1 MKQTIRII
9 TLLLL
14 AIAGAG
20 QVWGGKV
27 YIGTLTGGSLKF
39 YSAYENST
47 FSGEI
52 TSTTSVSG
60 GATVFFQATPDAN
73 HSLYEIGVTN
83 FTVERVSDTGNAE
96 ARRRA
101 SGPGIGDE
109 ITLAAVDASKG
120 IFKFTMPAIGDAIVS
135 GTFPDQIPVTIT
147 AGSTSKVYD
156 GTPLRDGS
164 FDVSGLP
171 EGHEHAFNVTM
182 TAESTLTNV
191 GSTSNVIATVDGV
204 TVSSTQATPVGNY
217 LVTIASGTLEV
228 TAKSLTVT
236 ADSDTKVYDTT
247 PLTKDSYTSTALAEG
262 DAFESVT
269 ITGSQTVVGESG
281 NVASA
286 AVIRN
291 GNGDDVTDCYA
302 ITYVSGTLT
311 VTTATMTGISATDYE
326 AEYDGAA
333 HTITMTGVPEG
344 ATVTFGDRPSA
355 VTSAKAPVYTSVVE
369 RTIYWKVVKDN
380 YYDVTGSATVKI
392 SRKPLTITADSETK
406 VYDGTALKKNIYTST
421 ALADGDRI
429 VRVTVT
435 GSQTNVGEC
444 ENVPSAAFI
453 RNASSWDMTSNYD
466 ITYVSGTLEV
476 TTATMT
482 GISATGYEGI
492 YDGASHS
499 LTVTGVPQG
508 ATVTYGESEDD
519 ISGTEVPT
527 YTDVVDKTIYWK
539 VAKANYYDV
548 TGHAT
553 MKITAKD
560 VTITAQDKVFA
571 YTGSVQSWP
580 EYDVDGLVGSDAI
593 TAVVTG
599 SITYPSEGTV
609 ANVVESYEF
618 TSGTPGNYSVTTH
631 DGLLTM
637 TNASAAITITAAS
650 ESWTYDGETH
660 ANNTVTV
667 TEGELLE
674 GDVLVA
680 EATGSVTNV
689 ADTKNRNNPIAA
701 GYKVMNGTED
711 VTDNYAITAVAGKLE
726 VMPKAVTI
734 SGITASDKTYD
745 GTTTAKLNTDNY
757 VIEGKLEADNLVIRI
772 SNATADFVDK
782 NVGTNKEIIIT
793 GIVLGGSARGNY
805 TLSEQPQG
813 LTATISKKILSV
825 TANDMTISYGDEPD
839 NDSVRY
845 TGFASGESESD
856 LDGNLTYTYNTASNG
871 KGSAYTAGSPV
882 GTYYI
887 IARGLSSGNYRFIY
901 RTGVLTV
908 EEKVIDY
915 ADGTI
920 TQDENGYT
928 VNLDE
933 GEGSANELPD
943 DDDLANLT
951 YSRTLTPPGNGSGEV
966 QIDGEAANLYTVC
979 LPFTPLTDGH
989 VKYYTLSRVSGE
1001 TIFFNE
1007 VTTAPVS
1014 HTPYLVA
1021 VMGSANF
1028 KERCA
1033 DVEVGSMEINSTTVD
1048 GYTFTGTFTGLTNA
1062 ESTGKY
1068 ILQNGNRWGLVTT
1081 EKPDARIPPFR
1092 AYIESTSGARLL
1104 IGSIDGETTGI
1115 RYIRTTDADGTEQWY
1130 DLNGHRIS
1138 KPTKKG
1144 VYIHNGRK
1152 EAVK

>member
-120 IFKFTMPAIGDAIVS
+120 IFRFTMPAIGNAVVS
-135 GTFPDQIPVTIT
+135 GTFPGQIPVTIT

-164 FDVSGLP
+164 FDVSVLP

-204 TVSSTQATPVGNY
+204 TVSSTQATPVGSY

-236 ADSDTKVYDTT
+236 ADSDTKVYDGTA
-247 PLTKDSYTSTALAEG
+247 LKKNSYTSTALAEG

-269 ITGSQTVVGESG
+269 VTGSQTIVGESE
-281 NVASA
+281 NVPSA

-291 GNGDDVTDCYA
+291 GDGNDVTGCYA
-302 ITYVSGTLT
+302 ITYVNGTLT
-311 VTTATMTGISATDYE
+311 
-326 AEYDGAA
+326 
-333 HTITMTGVPEG
+333 
-344 ATVTFGDRPSA
+344 
-355 VTSAKAPVYTSVVE
+355 
-369 RTIYWKVVKDN
+369 
-380 YYDVTGSATVKI
+380 
-392 SRKPLTITADSETK
+392 
-406 VYDGTALKKNIYTST
+406 
-421 ALADGDRI
+421 
-429 VRVTVT
+429 
-435 GSQTNVGEC
+435 
-444 ENVPSAAFI
+444 
-453 RNASSWDMTSNYD
+453 
-466 ITYVSGTLEV
+466 V

-492 YDGASHS
+492 YDGETHS
-499 LTVTGVPQG
+499 LIMTGVPEG

-527 YTDVVDKTIYWK
+527 YTDVVEKTIYWK

-548 TGHAT
+548 TGYAA

-618 TSGTPGNYSVTTH
+618 TSGTPGNYSVTTQ
-631 DGLLTM
+631 DGVLTM

-689 ADTKNRNNPIAA
+689 ADTKKRNNPIAA

-726 VMPKAVTI
+726 VMPKPVTI
-734 SGITASDKTYD
+734 SGIITSDKTYD

-825 TANDMTISYGDEPD
+825 TANPKTISYGDEPD
-839 NDSVRY
+839 NDGVRY
-845 TGFASGESESD
+845 TGFVADEDASVLG
-856 LDGNLTYTYNTASNG
+856 GNLQFIYNAASNG

-887 IARGLSSGNYRFIY
+887 IPRGLSSGNYRFIY
-901 RTGVLTV
+901 RTGELTV

-1033 DVEVGSMEINSTTVD
+1033 DVEVGSIEINSTTVD

-1104 IGSIDGETTGI
+1104 IGSIDDETTGI